1 MSIKATVFNV
11 ARCSVNDGPGL
22 RTVIYFKG
30 CNLSCAWCHNPEGL
44 SANREIS
51 FAKVKCIGCGR
62 CAEVCSKAHTADGYI
77 RENCTL
83 CGKCVEEC
91 TANALEMVGK
101 EYDVE
106 SLLKEVKKDEAYF
119 RRGGGVTLSGG
130 ECLLQHEFALLFL
143 RACKNEGLNTLVESA
158 FCVPEQI
165 IESVL
170 PYVDTFYVD
179 CKHMDDDIHRK
190 YTGASNRKI
199 LENISRFASK
209 SAIVVRVPLIMG
221 VNDGIDNLEKTVL
234 FSKSVGARGVE
245 LLRFNPLGVSK
256 YEKLGKKGESFGLE
270 TQEKS
275 QIKSLVER
283 LNAFVGEEKFVYS
296 NI

>member
-44 SANREIS
+44 SANSEIS

-62 CAEVCSKAHTADGYI
+62 CAEVCSKAHTADGYV

-106 SLLKEVKKDEAYF
+106 SLLKEVKK
-119 RRGGGVTLSGG
+119 
-130 ECLLQHEFALLFL
+130 
-143 RACKNEGLNTLVESA
+143 
-158 FCVPEQI
+158 
-165 IESVL
+165 
-170 PYVDTFYVD
+170 
-179 CKHMDDDIHRK
+179 
-190 YTGASNRKI
+190 
-199 LENISRFASK
+199 
-209 SAIVVRVPLIMG
+209 
-221 VNDGIDNLEKTVL
+221 
-234 FSKSVGARGVE
+234 
-245 LLRFNPLGVSK
+245 
-256 YEKLGKKGESFGLE
+256 
-270 TQEKS
+270 
-275 QIKSLVER
+275 
-283 LNAFVGEEKFVYS
+283 
-296 NI
+296 